1 MILTMP
7 KCPMSEMAVENA
19 KKLAETYD
27 ILIDAALKMEKTENV
42 SEFLQKM
49 AWQRVERAARAL
61 DNLLIGWEEQCCDC
75 LRFDCRWQHTRRN
88 LEIISALTP
97 CDQWRTDLSPLF
109 SNNSN
114 NNHNRSD
121 NNCDTDCD
129 TKISDEELSNEEIS
143 DEDESCKQ

>member
-1 MILTMP
+1 MVLTMP

-19 KKLAETYD
+19 KKLAETYE

-61 DNLLIGWEEQCCDC
+61 DNLFIGWEEQCCAC
-75 LRFDCRWQHTRRN
+75 LCFDCRWQQTRRN

-97 CDQWRTDLSPLF
+97 CDKWRTDLSPLF
-109 SNNSN
+109 GH
-114 NNHNRSD
+114 NNHHRSD

-129 TKISDEELSNEEIS
+129 TKISDEEI
-143 DEDESCKQ
+143 DEDDCCEK